1 MKNNIGLVEYCKA
14 QLGKPY
20 WYGTFGHKASE
31 ELYNRLATQKGT
43 KQSILNFKKETY
55 TKDYGLKVH
64 DCSGLIKGYL
74 FCDTP
79 ESFASK
85 YDLAIDTGITYSNC
99 KEKGLIKSI
108 PEIKGLLVFK
118 PGHVGV
124 YIGKGKV
131 IEAKGH
137 AYGVVETELSKGDW
151 RTWGKCPF
159 IEYIKESEENPM
171 IQKLIDKYTEEVV
184 EKALVK
190 LIETVNDDGKEAKW
204 ATEEFEEAKK
214 LEITDGTNPEMFA
227 TRQEVAIMVK
237 RSMKM

>member
-1 MKNNIGLVEYCKA
+1 MNIAKHNLAYRIGMEH
-14 QLGKPY
+14 
-20 WYGTFGHKASE
+20 FGHKASE

-43 KQSILNFKKETY
+43 KSYILNFKKETY
-55 TKDYGLKVH
+55 EKDYGLKVH
-64 DCSGLIKGYL
+64 DCAGLIEGYL
-74 FCDTP
+74 ICDDA
-79 ESFASK
+79 ESFYNPEK
-85 YDLAIDTGITYSNC
+85 YTAEIDNGITYLNC

-124 YIGKGKV
+124 YIGKGRV

-159 IEYIKESEENPM
+159 IEYIESEEEPM
-171 IQKLIDKYTEEVV
+171 INELIKSYGENAVK
-184 EKALVK
+184 KALIK
-190 LIETVNDDGKEAKW
+190 LIESVNDDGKEAKW

-214 LEITDGTNPEMFA
+214 LEITDGTNP
-227 TRQEVAIMVK
+227 
-237 RSMKM
+237 